1 MGVRVLKTKGLFNF
15 LGDST
20 LSEQLN
26 IELRSPKIVAAEDF
40 AKIRAGFPSE
50 CKLVFTNGCFDILH
64 AGHVDLLSRAREQ
77 GDMLVLGLNSDK
89 SVRSI
94 KGEKRP
100 VTGQQ
105 QRAFVLAGL
114 ACIDYVIF
122 FDEDT
127 PYNLIAR
134 VQPDVLV
141 KGGDWSVDNIVG
153 RDIVEG
159 RGGKVLSLPLLPGYS
174 TTSVIRHIR
183 ENEIE

>member
-1 MGVRVLKTKGLFNF
+1 M
-15 LGDST
+15 SQ
-20 LSEQLN
+20 ELN
-26 IELRSPKIVAAEDF
+26 VELRSPKIVTAEEF
-40 AKIRAGFPSE
+40 EKIRSE
-50 CKLVFTNGCFDILH
+50 SLSGKKIVFTNGCFDILH
-64 AGHVDLLSRAREQ
+64 AGHVDLLSRAGEN
-77 GDMLVLGLNSDK
+77 GDCLVLGLNSDK

-100 VTGQQ
+100 VTGQR

-114 ACIDYVIF
+114 ECIDYVIY

-127 PYNLIAR
+127 PYNLISR

-159 RGGKVLSLPLLPGYS
+159 RGGEVLSLPLLPGYS
-174 TTSVIRHIR
+174 TTSVIRFIR

>member
-1 MGVRVLKTKGLFNF
+1 MTQ
-15 LGDST
+15 
-20 LSEQLN
+20 ELN
-26 IELRSPKIVAAEDF
+26 IELCSPKILSAAEF
-40 AKIRAGFPSE
+40 EKIRADFSADR
-50 CKLVFTNGCFDILH
+50 KIVFTNGCFDILH
-64 AGHVDLLSRAREQ
+64 AGHVDLLSRARKQ
-77 GDMLVLGLNSDK
+77 GDLLVLGLNSDK

-100 VTGQQ
+100 VTKQQ

-127 PYNLIAR
+127 PYNLINA

-141 KGGDWSVDNIVG
+141 KGGDWTVDNIVG

-159 RGGKVLSLPLLPGYS
+159 RGGEVLSLALLPGYS
-174 TTSVIRHIR
+174 TTSVIRYIR

>member
-1 MGVRVLKTKGLFNF
+1 MTQ
-15 LGDST
+15 
-20 LSEQLN
+20 ELN
-26 IELRSPKIVAAEDF
+26 INLHSPKILSTAEF
-40 AKIRAGFPSE
+40 EKIRADFSKE
-50 CKLVFTNGCFDILH
+50 SRVVFTNGCFDILH

-77 GDMLVLGLNSDK
+77 GDVLVLGLNSDN

-94 KGEKRP
+94 KGDKRP
-100 VTGQQ
+100 VTKQQ

-127 PYNLIAR
+127 PYNLIKK

-141 KGGDWSVDNIVG
+141 KGGDWTVDNIVG
-153 RDIVEG
+153 RDVVEG
-159 RGGKVLSLPLLPGYS
+159 RGGQVLSLPLLPGYS
-174 TTSVIRHIR
+174 TTSVIRYIR

>member
-1 MGVRVLKTKGLFNF
+1 MLSADEFEKVR
-15 LGDST
+15 S
-20 LSEQLN
+20 
-26 IELRSPKIVAAEDF
+26 A
-40 AKIRAGFPSE
+40 FPADR
-50 CKLVFTNGCFDILH
+50 KLVFTNGCFDILH

-77 GDMLVLGLNSDK
+77 GDCLVLGLNSDK

-94 KGEKRP
+94 KGSKRP

-127 PYNLIAR
+127 PYNLIGKVR
-134 VQPDVLV
+134 PDVLV
-141 KGGDWSVDNIVG
+141 KGGDWTVDNIVG

-159 RGGKVLSLPLLPGYS
+159 RGGTVLSLPLLPGYS
-174 TTSVIRHIR
+174 TTSVIRYIR

>member
-1 MGVRVLKTKGLFNF
+1 M
-15 LGDST
+15 
-20 LSEQLN
+20 SEQLN
-26 IELRSPKIVAAEDF
+26 IELSSPKILSADEF
-40 AKIRAGFPSE
+40 AKVRADFPADR
-50 CKLVFTNGCFDILH
+50 KIVFTNGCFDILH

-77 GDMLVLGLNSDK
+77 GGVLVLGLNSDK

-127 PYNLIAR
+127 PYNLINK
-134 VQPDVLV
+134 VQPDVLI

-159 RGGKVLSLPLLPGYS
+159 SGGKVLSLPLLPGYS
-174 TTSVIRHIR
+174 TTSVIRYIR

>member
-1 MGVRVLKTKGLFNF
+1 M
-15 LGDST
+15 
-20 LSEQLN
+20 SEQLN
-26 IELRSPKIVAAEDF
+26 IELNSQKILSVSEFEKVRADF
-40 AKIRAGFPSE
+40 PADKKI
-50 CKLVFTNGCFDILH
+50 VFTNGCFDILH
-64 AGHVDLLSRAREQ
+64 AGHVDLLTRAREQ
-77 GDMLVLGLNSDK
+77 GDLLVLGLNSDK

-127 PYNLIAR
+127 PLNLISK
-134 VQPDVLV
+134 VQPDVLI

-174 TTSVIRHIR
+174 TTGVIRYIR
-183 ENEIE
+183 ENNIE